1 MIYWE
6 TFDVLDSLT
15 DEEVKRVLAAIR
27 QYSQYGVLPD
37 FTDNSALSM
46 FWLMLRPRLDADAN
60 RYEYI
65 REKRRLAGL
74 ASAEQRKNNEQ
85 QVLTNANTCQQNQ
98 PTTTPAS
105 STTSASSPTSAPAPI
120 IREKGKRDNE
130 ERAKG
135 LPLTSQTPC
144 PERDDLEFEEKRMD
158 AIRRL
163 EGWGE
168 AQNGL

>member
-6 TFDVLDSLT
+6 TFEALDTLA
-15 DEEVKRVLAAIR
+15 DEDVKRVLTAIR

-37 FTDNSALSM
+37 FTGSDVLSM
-46 FWLMLRPRLDADAN
+46 FWLMFRPRLDADTEK
-60 RYEYI
+60 YERI
-65 REKRRLAGL
+65 C
-74 ASAEQRKNNEQ
+74 EQRR
-85 QVLTNANTCQQNQ
+85 NAVNSRWEKERQKAKDTDVYERIRNI
-98 PTTTPAS
+98 PTTAT
-105 STTSASSPTSAPAPI
+105 STTSASTPTSAPAPI